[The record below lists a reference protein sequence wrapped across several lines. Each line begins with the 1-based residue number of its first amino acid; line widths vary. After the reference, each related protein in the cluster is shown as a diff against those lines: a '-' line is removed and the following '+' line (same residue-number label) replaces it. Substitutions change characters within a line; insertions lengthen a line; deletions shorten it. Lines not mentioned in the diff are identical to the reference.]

1 MELSKSACLFKP
13 SVLTIRKQ
21 NWYVGFMF
29 FSPIKIQIQMLM
41 GGVTIAVQVLMTN
54 EHSVAS
60 CFESLQLLSVQW
72 GF

>member
-1 MELSKSACLFKP
+1 
-13 SVLTIRKQ
+13 
-21 NWYVGFMF
+21 
-29 FSPIKIQIQMLM
+29 MLM

-60 CFESLQLLSVQW
+60 YFESLQLLSVQW